1 MPAPRRC
8 GACIAQRLA
17 ALLQKLRVGHPSP
30 RTDRYDPFALR
41 GLLLLGVFVLLVAVG
56 DSASDRL
63 RSAFRFGALAKGA
76 EARIDAWVTP
86 PAYTGRP
93 PIMLADGVARSR
105 GRRTSRPGPSRS
117 RIAACWSCAAPAP
130 RSAR

>member
-1 MPAPRRC
+1 M
-8 GACIAQRLA
+8 
-17 ALLQKLRVGHPSP
+17 
-30 RTDRYDPFALR
+30 
-41 GLLLLGVFVLLVAVG
+41 FVLLVVVG

-93 PIMLADGVARSR
+93 PVMLADGSHGLNRPQVRPEGPYEIPDRSVLVVR
-105 GRRTSRPGPSRS
+105 GTG
-117 RIAACWSCAAPAP
+117 AA
-130 RSAR
+130 SAG